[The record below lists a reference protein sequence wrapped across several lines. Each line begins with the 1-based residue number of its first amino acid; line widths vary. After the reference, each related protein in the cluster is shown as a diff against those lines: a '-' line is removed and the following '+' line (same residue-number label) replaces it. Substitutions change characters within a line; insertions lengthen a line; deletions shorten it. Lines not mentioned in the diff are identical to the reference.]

1 MMSLTELRPAVR
13 ALPTGDKFLLVQEL
27 IAELAHEEGVPVIE
41 YPVWSPYDA
50 HGAAATLLKL
60 LEQEKASTP

>member
-1 MMSLTELRPAVR
+1 MTSLTELRPAVR
-13 ALPTGDKFLLVQEL
+13 ALPAGDKFLLVQEL
-27 IAELAHEEGVPVIE
+27 IAELAHEEGVPAIE

-60 LEQEKASTP
+60 LEQEKAGAP